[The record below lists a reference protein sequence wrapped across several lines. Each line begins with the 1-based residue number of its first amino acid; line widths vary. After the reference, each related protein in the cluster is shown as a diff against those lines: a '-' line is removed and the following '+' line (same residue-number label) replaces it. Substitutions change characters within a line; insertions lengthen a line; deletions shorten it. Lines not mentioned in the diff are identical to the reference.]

1 MYFMWQYA
9 NIYFRMKK
17 KYKIEKSA
25 SKKRHDWVQRLYE
38 LPTNFDDFIYAN
50 QIVSQKKTLKNKTAL
65 LICWFLASSTHHNF
79 IVVFF
84 FLVWALENK
93 MHLFKKQK
101 KNTTNNFLFSVVLRY
116 LVVRISTTYIIPS
129 HNKSN
134 FHQSWNTVLSR
145 RNVVWHCSHFA
156 TR

>member
-84 FLVWALENK
+84 FFGVSFRKQNAFIQK
-93 MHLFKKQK
+93 TKKK
-101 KNTTNNFLFSVVLRY
+101 
-116 LVVRISTTYIIPS
+116 
-129 HNKSN
+129 HNE
-134 FHQSWNTVLSR
+134 
-145 RNVVWHCSHFA
+145 
-156 TR
+156 